1 MSLEFSIY
9 FHVIFNLSGG
19 LMVVMERKGWF
30 EDNLRENGKS
40 RENRASMERFLS
52 SAVTNNI
59 I

>member
-1 MSLEFSIY
+1 
-9 FHVIFNLSGG
+9 
-19 LMVVMERKGWF
+19 MVVMERKGWF